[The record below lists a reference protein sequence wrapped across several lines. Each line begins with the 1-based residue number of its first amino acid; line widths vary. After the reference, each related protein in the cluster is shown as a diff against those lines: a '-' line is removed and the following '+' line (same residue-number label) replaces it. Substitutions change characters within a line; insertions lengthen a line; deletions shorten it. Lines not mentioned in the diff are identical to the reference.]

1 MCISISDNLS
11 SLFCSL
17 LTKCFSL
24 KYRYIGVLNVTYRK
38 QPKRKKEKKDHSGA
52 EAGDA
57 PLSPSSHDGRTA
69 DNVNPEGRSEQPVQ
83 AAEQTS
89 SSEPPR
95 TVSHSQQ
102 TQAIPQVVFANN
114 RHIIPDN
121 LFRILPRNDK
131 SRMLIPSD
139 HEEHAHRDQERH
151 SEPADKG
158 TDTANGFHGNPLGTR
173 PSLHKQH
180 PSWGA
185 TTVNTELKDQ
195 VLREV
200 FAPPPIYHHHRHGR
214 SHNTLPRTKDG
225 SEPRASIVDQDAFS
239 SRRSSDDL
247 SKLDKT
253 STSAESTRKQV
264 LKSEAARQH
273 PLSTW
278 ESGSATTRDSP
289 PAFAAKLDKAQSI
302 VTNNERVT
310 VPGERRIRR
319 RHSGSGL
326 RRRQSNVDSNKRSD
340 LAYYEDDEY
349 SGDKKDS
356 IFAMDMETALPTS
369 YLSATTEGPKP
380 GSSMHR
386 SDSTSLNARNVLESD
401 RDDQRNVT
409 SYTAS
414 QAESEESSS
423 ARTSAPKNPQQAQT
437 TPPDERVQHFL
448 LLEDLTAG
456 MARPCVLDLK
466 MGTRQ
471 YGLEADDKK
480 KKSQRRKC
488 QTTTSQK
495 LGVRLCGMQVWNVKT
510 ETYIFEDKY
519 VGRDIKA
526 GREFQDALTKFLYDG
541 VSCTSVSRRIPI
553 ILEKITKLERMIRDL
568 PGYRFYASS
577 LLMLYDGGATTK
589 GDAEPD
595 KSIRQQSSTGSKKTA
610 SDDARLDSN
619 VHLKI
624 VDFAN
629 CVTGE
634 DELPDTVRCPPHN
647 PGDVDRGYLRG
658 LRSLRM
664 YFQRIWEEINN
675 QNYVERGEGEGMAL
689 GQKGA
694 GVAVSAPA
702 WSEGVDDEDVGNV
715 SL

>member
-1 MCISISDNLS
+1 MCIPVSDDQTRPH
-11 SLFCSL
+11 CDL
-17 LTKCFSL
+17 LMKCFSMEF
-24 KYRYIGVLNVTYRK
+24 RYIGVLNVTYRK
-38 QPKRKKEKKDHSGA
+38 QPKRRKEKKDHSGA
-52 EAGDA
+52 D
-57 PLSPSSHDGRTA
+57 DRTA
-69 DNVNPEGRSEQPVQ
+69 DNVDPGAHYEQRVEP
-83 AAEQTS
+83 AEQTS
-89 SSEPPR
+89 TSEIPR

-102 TQAIPQVVFANN
+102 SQPIPQVVFANN

-121 LFRILPRNDK
+121 LFRISPQNDQFRMSDAHDYRDLVYQDQGHDAKPRGQ
-131 SRMLIPSD
+131 
-139 HEEHAHRDQERH
+139 A
-151 SEPADKG
+151 A
-158 TDTANGFHGNPLGTR
+158 DTANRLHRKSSGTR
-173 PSLHKQH
+173 PSLHIQH

-185 TTVNTELKDQ
+185 TTVNTKLKDQ

-200 FAPPPIYHHHRHGR
+200 FSPPPIYQHHRHGR
-214 SHNTLPRTKDG
+214 GHNTLPRTKDG
-225 SEPRASIVDQDAFS
+225 SDRRASFVDQDAFT
-239 SRRSSDDL
+239 SRPNGDDP
-247 SKLDKT
+247 SKEDKI

-264 LKSEAARQH
+264 LKSEAIRQH
-273 PLSTW
+273 TSTT
-278 ESGSATTRDSP
+278 SQNGFTTNRDSP
-289 PAFAAKLDKAQSI
+289 PTFSAKLEKSQSNDP
-302 VTNNERVT
+302 NNDSVA
-310 VPGERRIRR
+310 VLSERRVRR

-326 RRRQSNVDSNKRSD
+326 RRKQSNVGSNNRSD

-349 SGDKKDS
+349 SGDKENG
-356 IFAMDMETALPTS
+356 IFAMDMEAALPIP
-369 YLSATTEGPKP
+369 LSAHTKEPQP
-380 GSSMHR
+380 GSSVR
-386 SDSTSLNARNVLESD
+386 PFGSTSLNAQNLGEPN
-401 RDDQRNVT
+401 RDDQRNT
-409 SYTAS
+409 TLSSAPP
-414 QAESEESSS
+414 AEPEESSHG
-423 ARTSAPKNPQQAQT
+423 RTGAPRNPQQAQT
-437 TPPDERVQHFL
+437 TPSDERVQHFL

-510 ETYIFEDKY
+510 ETYLFEDKY

-526 GREFQDALTKFLYDG
+526 GREFQDALRKFLYDG
-541 VSCTSVSRRIPI
+541 ISYASVSRRIPI

-577 LLMLYDGGATTK
+577 LLMLYDGGTATK
-589 GDAEPD
+589 GYSEAD
-595 KSIRQQSSTGSKKTA
+595 KSVESKKTP

-629 CVTGE
+629 CLTGE
-634 DELPDTVRCPPHN
+634 DELPDTVSCPPHN

-664 YFQRIWEEINN
+664 YFRRIWEEINN
-675 QNYVERGEGEGMAL
+675 ENYVERGEGEGMAL

-702 WSEGVDDEDVGNV
+702 WNEGIDDEDTGNV